1 MYAHRIVCFA
11 RALHGG
17 YVIDQF
23 VLDGTTRRGGV
34 AAARAAAARPWR
46 RTACTATAL
55 ARITTT
61 SACSDAFVA

>member
-34 AAARAAAARPWR
+34 AAARARRRAPMAVHGVHGDRARTHHNDQR
-46 RTACTATAL
+46 MQ
-55 ARITTT
+55 
-61 SACSDAFVA
+61 